1 MFAACVKL
9 HATGPP
15 MTVHLTLEEFDNGK
29 PRELGGSESA
39 QDQPNEFSVTL
50 RPASDANGRLK
61 KSHVVVAQQSEHRYT
76 DWVLG
81 IVPLRK
87 ASMNRATIET
97 DVAVPTLSGPS
108 LPATQALTTPSD
120 LTPDH
125 PVAILGWFEGRGA
138 SSTSGGE
145 TIEQKAARVEWAF
158 VVKLKLRSIERRPR
172 RRWREAGPM
181 PGKANW
187 KQRIRGVI
195 GAGLLAVVCVYL
207 SAACIAWQDSPAPI
221 HYLWPHLDPL
231 LAPLVLAP
239 AVALWWYYFTYHWRG
254 LALLGEVAAVTIKQP
269 RFWLYLVLAFVLC
282 WLLMMQPAVRSAA

>member
-1 MFAACVKL
+1 
-9 HATGPP
+9 
-15 MTVHLTLEEFDNGK
+15 
-29 PRELGGSESA
+29 
-39 QDQPNEFSVTL
+39 
-50 RPASDANGRLK
+50 
-61 KSHVVVAQQSEHRYT
+61 
-76 DWVLG
+76 
-81 IVPLRK
+81 
-87 ASMNRATIET
+87 MNRATIET

-172 RRWREAGPM
+172 RRWQEAGPM

-254 LALLGEVAAVTIKQP
+254 RRPSWRGCSSDNQTAAVLALPCVGVCALLALDDAARRPECRLTHNTAGTHDCP
-269 RFWLYLVLAFVLC
+269 WHTARLAG
-282 WLLMMQPAVRSAA
+282 